1 MTETSKTIVD
11 LINGIISHGNH
22 KHSTYSLQAFS
33 DMRLLAALEQTETI
47 DDEDTELIDLYEI
60 IESEADTDDFT
71 LDFDGNE
78 YRIINDDVIWSIYVE
93 TIQET
98 VLDCY
103 GLDKIPGFVEI
114 DWEQTAKNCYYDG
127 YGFTFATYDN
137 EESEAGG
144 FWIFRTN

>member
-1 MTETSKTIVD
+1 MTQITLSNIVT
-11 LINGIISHGNH
+11 LVNGIIQHGNH
-22 KHSTYSLQAFS
+22 GHNEHTPEEFAELQKIA
-33 DMRLLAALEQTETI
+33 DRGQIEDHDQELL
-47 DDEDTELIDLYEI
+47 DLYEEI
-60 IESEADTDDFT
+60 CHNGSEDFT
-71 LDFDGNE
+71 IDFDGNE
-78 YRIINDDVIWSIYVE
+78 YRIIKDDIIWSIYVE
-93 TIQET
+93 TIKET

-127 YGFTFATYDN
+127 YGYTFATYDN